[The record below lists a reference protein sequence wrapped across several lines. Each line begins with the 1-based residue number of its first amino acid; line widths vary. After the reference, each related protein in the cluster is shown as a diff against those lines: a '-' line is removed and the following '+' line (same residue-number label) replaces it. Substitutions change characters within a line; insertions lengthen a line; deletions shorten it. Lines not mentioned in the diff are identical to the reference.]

1 MIKKKI
7 NEPKN
12 QTTVTSA
19 PIKGSTQDQSG
30 VGVSQNNADY
40 TISDEAILGINPGA
54 HMHPQI
60 QMRATAR
67 GHTRNAPSSANELQA
82 ASNTRRIRLSR
93 HSESERMD
101 QKKDKEQEIGRRKMI
116 RNLVKEA
123 NLKASVREDDDDD
136 DWEPGKGSASAK
148 QYNKMSDSDK
158 FGARYSHD
166 REYGLLPKGGAA
178 VGDDEIDDMHKREY
192 DSKNASGHGH
202 LISPKNPYNTP
213 GYTGPKDSYGKS
225 KADWAKEAAER
236 RDHIEKHGMD
246 SFNKKYGY
254 PAGSPRH
261 QTFGDDDKEL
271 EKKINTHNMLKANGM
286 KSPYGNDSTVKES
299 KTFSTIKRVVRE
311 EFEQSEGYMNIG
323 PADGSSPYDKFG
335 NKKAGTRTLGK
346 EKQVYKSKQ
355 QRDSESAKKFS
366 AIRSN
371 TQKEEVEQID
381 EISKK
386 LAARYNNKVAPT
398 LNKNQPSDEDAMRK
412 RKNREAG
419 SKLSY
424 NKYHGYKTKVPATE
438 EVAYVEEAKR
448 GRPKMNASDED
459 PGSEHI
465 MMQMRKVITTRGMHP
480 VQFNDGKKH
489 QMNPATA
496 HRVLSHHDNLKTSQE
511 KQEYAARVHRSKD
524 SMNDALSGK
533 PEEKKPKITLG
544 GNYKK

>member
-19 PIKGSTQDQSG
+19 PIKGSNQDQSG
-30 VGVSQNNADY
+30 VGVSQSNADY
-40 TISDEAILGINPGA
+40 TISDESILGIN
-54 HMHPQI
+54 
-60 QMRATAR
+60 
-67 GHTRNAPSSANELQA
+67 SKSK
-82 ASNTRRIRLSR
+82 
-93 HSESERMD
+93 RMD

-123 NLKASVREDDDDD
+123 KLKASVREDDDDD
-136 DWEPGKGSASAK
+136 DWEPGKGSATAK
-148 QYNKMSDSDK
+148 QYDKMSDSDK

-192 DSKNASGHGH
+192 DSKTASGHGH
-202 LISPKNPYNTP
+202 LVSPKNPYNTP

-225 KADWAKEAAER
+225 KADWAKEAGER

-261 QTFGDDDKEL
+261 QTYGDDDKEL

-286 KSPYGNDSTVKES
+286 KSPDSAVKES
-299 KTFSTIKRVVRE
+299 RTFSTIKRVVRE

-346 EKQVYKSKQ
+346 EKPVYKSKQ

-465 MMQMRKVITTRGMHP
+465 MMQMRKVISTRGMHP

-496 HRVLSHHDNLKTSQE
+496 HRVLSHHDNLKTSQD

-533 PEEKKPKITLG
+533 PEEKKPKISLG